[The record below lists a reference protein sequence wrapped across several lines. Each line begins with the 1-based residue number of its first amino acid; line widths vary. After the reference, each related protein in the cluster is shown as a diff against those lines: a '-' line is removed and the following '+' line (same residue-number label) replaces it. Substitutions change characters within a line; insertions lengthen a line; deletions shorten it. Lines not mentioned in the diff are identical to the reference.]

1 MYMQKPLS
9 LMELGESGRIVSI
22 SRQIRG
28 YKKFADLGI
37 VKGTSLKLERIA
49 PLGDPVEVKIK
60 GYNLSF
66 RKEEAV
72 NITVE
77 LDDSKEI

>member
-1 MYMQKPLS
+1 
-9 LMELGESGRIVSI
+9 
-22 SRQIRG
+22 
-28 YKKFADLGI
+28 
-37 VKGTSLKLERIA
+37 KGTSLKLERIA

-60 GYNLSF
+60 GYSLSF

-77 LDDSKEI
+77 ISNDNNR

>member
-1 MYMQKPLS
+1 MNMQKPLS
-9 LMELGESGRIVSI
+9 LMEPGESGKIVSI
-22 SRQIRG
+22 SRGIRG

>member
-1 MYMQKPLS
+1 MKKPLS
-9 LMELGESGRIVSI
+9 LMKPGEKGKIVSI
-22 SRQIRG
+22 SRKMRS

-37 VKGTSLKLERIA
+37 VKGTSLRLERIA

-60 GYNLSF
+60 GYSLSF

-77 LDDSKEI
+77 TNDDNNT

>member
-1 MYMQKPLS
+1 
-9 LMELGESGRIVSI
+9 MEPGESGKIVSI
-22 SRQIRG
+22 SRTMRS

-37 VKGTSLKLERIA
+37 VKGASLILERIA

-60 GYNLSF
+60 GYSLSF

-77 LDDSKEI
+77 TNDDNNT

>member
-1 MYMQKPLS
+1 MQKPLS
-9 LMELGESGRIVSI
+9 LMEPGEKGKIVSI
-22 SRQIRG
+22 SRKMRS

-37 VKGTSLKLERIA
+37 VKGTSLRLERIA

-60 GYNLSF
+60 GYSLSF

-77 LDDSKEI
+77 TNDDNNT

>member
-1 MYMQKPLS
+1 MNKPLS
-9 LMELGESGRIVSI
+9 LMKPGESGKIVSI
-22 SRQIRG
+22 SRKMRS

-37 VKGTSLKLERIA
+37 VKGTSLFLERIA

-60 GYNLSF
+60 GYSLSF

-77 LDDSKEI
+77 INNDSDK

>member
-1 MYMQKPLS
+1 MIP
-9 LMELGESGRIVSI
+9 GESGKIISI
-22 SRQIRG
+22 SRKLRS

-37 VKGTSLKLERIA
+37 VKGTNIKLERIA
-49 PLGDPVEVKIK
+49 PLGDPVEVRIK

-77 LDDSKEI
+77 LPD

>member
-1 MYMQKPLS
+1 MQKPLS
-9 LMELGESGRIVSI
+9 LMEPGEKGKIISI
-22 SRQIRG
+22 SRKMRS

-37 VKGTSLKLERIA
+37 VKGTLLSLERIA
-49 PLGDPVEVKIK
+49 PMGDPVEVKIK

-77 LDDSKEI
+77 INNESNT

>member
-1 MYMQKPLS
+1 MKKPLS
-9 LMELGESGRIVSI
+9 LMKPGENGKIISI
-22 SRQIRG
+22 SRQIRS

-37 VKGTSLKLERIA
+37 VKGTSLELERIA
-49 PLGDPVEVKIK
+49 PLGDPIEVRIK
-60 GYNLSF
+60 GYNLSL

-77 LDDSKEI
+77 TNHDRDA

>member
-1 MYMQKPLS
+1 MQKPLS
-9 LMELGESGRIVSI
+9 LMEPGEKGRIVSI
-22 SRQIRG
+22 SRKMRS

-60 GYNLSF
+60 GYSLSF

-77 LDDSKEI
+77 TNDDNNT

>member
-1 MYMQKPLS
+1 
-9 LMELGESGRIVSI
+9 MEPGEKGKIISI
-22 SRQIRG
+22 SRTMRS

-37 VKGTSLKLERIA
+37 VKGASLVLERVA

-60 GYNLSF
+60 GYSLSF

-77 LDDSKEI
+77 IDNDNSK

>member
-1 MYMQKPLS
+1 MKKFLS
-9 LMELGESGRIVSI
+9 EMIPGESGKIISI
-22 SRQIRG
+22 SRKLRS

-37 VKGTSLKLERIA
+37 VKGTNIKLERIA
-49 PLGDPVEVKIK
+49 PLGDPVEVRIK

-77 LDDSKEI
+77 LPD

>member
-1 MYMQKPLS
+1 MKKPLS
-9 LMELGESGRIVSI
+9 LMEPGEKGKIISI
-22 SRQIRG
+22 SRKMRS

-60 GYNLSF
+60 GYSLSF

-77 LDDSKEI
+77 INDDNNT

>member
-1 MYMQKPLS
+1 MQKPLS
-9 LMELGESGRIVSI
+9 LMEPGEQGKIISI
-22 SRQIRG
+22 SRKMRS

-37 VKGTSLKLERIA
+37 VKGTSLSLERIA

-60 GYNLSF
+60 GYSLSF

-72 NITVE
+72 NIMVE
-77 LDDSKEI
+77 INNDKNT

>member
-1 MYMQKPLS
+1 MKKPLS
-9 LMELGESGRIVSI
+9 LMKPGEKGKIVSI
-22 SRQIRG
+22 SRKMRS

-60 GYNLSF
+60 GYSLSF

-77 LDDSKEI
+77 TNDDNN

>member
-1 MYMQKPLS
+1 
-9 LMELGESGRIVSI
+9 MEPGESGKIVSI
-22 SRQIRG
+22 SRTMRS

-37 VKGTSLKLERIA
+37 VKGASLILERIA

-60 GYNLSF
+60 GYSLSF

-72 NITVE
+72 NIMVE
-77 LDDSKEI
+77 INNDSKK

>member
-1 MYMQKPLS
+1 MKP
-9 LMELGESGRIVSI
+9 GENGKIISI
-22 SRQIRG
+22 SRQIRS

-37 VKGTSLKLERIA
+37 VKGTSLELERIA
-49 PLGDPVEVKIK
+49 PLGDPIEVRIK
-60 GYNLSF
+60 GYNLSL

-77 LDDSKEI
+77 TNHDRDA

>member
-1 MYMQKPLS
+1 MNKPLS
-9 LMELGESGRIVSI
+9 LMEPGESGKIVSI
-22 SRQIRG
+22 SREMRS

-37 VKGTSLKLERIA
+37 VKGTSLVLERIA

-60 GYNLSF
+60 GYSLSF

-77 LDDSKEI
+77 IDNDNDK

>member
-1 MYMQKPLS
+1 MKKLLS
-9 LMELGESGRIVSI
+9 EMVPGESGKIISI
-22 SRQIRG
+22 SRKLRS

-37 VKGTSLKLERIA
+37 VKGTDIKLERIA

-60 GYNLSF
+60 GYSLSF

-77 LDDSKEI
+77 LSR

>member
-1 MYMQKPLS
+1 MKKFLS
-9 LMELGESGRIVSI
+9 EMIPGESGKIISI
-22 SRQIRG
+22 SRKLRS

-37 VKGTSLKLERIA
+37 VKGTNIKLERIA
-49 PLGDPVEVKIK
+49 PLGDPVEVRIK

-77 LDDSKEI
+77 LLD

>member
-1 MYMQKPLS
+1 MQKPLS
-9 LMELGESGRIVSI
+9 LMEPGEKGRIVSI
-22 SRQIRG
+22 SRKMRS

-37 VKGTSLKLERIA
+37 VKGTSLRLERIA

-60 GYNLSF
+60 GYSLSF

-77 LDDSKEI
+77 TNDDNNT

>member
-1 MYMQKPLS
+1 MNKPLS
-9 LMELGESGRIVSI
+9 LMEPGESGKIISI
-22 SRQIRG
+22 SRKMRS

-37 VKGTSLKLERIA
+37 VKGTSLVFERIA

-60 GYNLSF
+60 GYSLSL

-77 LDDSKEI
+77 INNDSDK

>member
-1 MYMQKPLS
+1 MNKPLS
-9 LMELGESGRIVSI
+9 LMTPGESGKIVSI
-22 SRQIRG
+22 SRTMRS

-37 VKGTSLKLERIA
+37 VKGTSLILERIA

-60 GYNLSF
+60 GYSLSF

-72 NITVE
+72 NIMVE
-77 LDDSKEI
+77 INNDRKK

>member
-1 MYMQKPLS
+1 MNKPLS
-9 LMELGESGRIVSI
+9 LMEPGESGKIVSI
-22 SRQIRG
+22 SRTMRS

-37 VKGTSLKLERIA
+37 VKGASLILERIA

-60 GYNLSF
+60 GYSLSF

-72 NITVE
+72 NIMVE
-77 LDDSKEI
+77 INNDSKK

>member
-1 MYMQKPLS
+1 MNKPLS
-9 LMELGESGRIVSI
+9 LMEPGESGKIISI
-22 SRQIRG
+22 SRKMRS

-37 VKGTSLKLERIA
+37 VKGTSLVLERIA

-60 GYNLSF
+60 GYSLSF

-77 LDDSKEI
+77 INNDSDK

>member
-1 MYMQKPLS
+1 MNKPLS
-9 LMELGESGRIVSI
+9 LMQPGESGKIISI
-22 SRQIRG
+22 SRKMRS

-37 VKGTSLKLERIA
+37 VKGTSLVLERIA

-60 GYNLSF
+60 GYSLSF

-72 NITVE
+72 NIMVE
-77 LDDSKEI
+77 TSDEGGK